1 MKVEPFGPLDPSLY
15 REIVRRALA
24 EDMRWGDITTEAT
37 TSSEQRATGELIV
50 RSACVLAGLEVAV
63 EAFIQLDPH
72 AEVIRLR
79 GDGDRCGP
87 GRLLSWRRG
96 S

>member
-37 TSSEQRATGELIV
+37 IPAPMTGRAACPSASRSWAGRATM
-50 RSACVLAGLEVAV
+50 RA
-63 EAFIQLDPH
+63 
-72 AEVIRLR
+72 
-79 GDGDRCGP
+79 
-87 GRLLSWRRG
+87 
-96 S
+96 